1 MLEYDIDRLL
11 NLIAWIV
18 WLLFIIYSLDTFIRT
33 AWREDLVTAIIRLFS
48 FRVLL
53 PFVFVV
59 AVSLLSISLNFVQPQ
74 EVVVVVSAVTSNGVR
89 PQPLRPGIHWIIP
102 FLERSVRYPTYWQTY
117 TMSNSPDEGAKFGDD
132 SIRARTSDGQE
143 VRLDCSVI
151 FRLDVEQAVLVHTDW
166 QDRYIEDFVRPVIR
180 SVIRTLVSQFKVDEV
195 NSSARAD
202 LEVALNNYLRGEFA
216 DKGLILDQFLLRD
229 ITFTPEYATSVEEK
243 QVALQG
249 QVQRQY
255 EAQQIR
261 NLALGKADAIEIEA
275 QAQARAL
282 KLIAEALKENPNL
295 LTYQYV
301 EKLAPNIR
309 VMLVPSNSPLILPL
323 PELEQAMIAES
334 TVVTPTVSPL
344 VTPVPNFAPSPVA
357 VPTTTAESAP

>member
-74 EVVVVVSAVTSNGVR
+74 EVVVVISAVTSNGVR

-323 PELEQAMIAES
+323 PELEQAMIEEP

-344 VTPVPNFAPSPVA
+344 ITPVPNFAPSPVA

>member
-74 EVVVVVSAVTSNGVR
+74 EVVVVISAVTSIGVR

-344 VTPVPNFAPSPVA
+344 ITPVPNLAPSPVA